1 MHTAHCGCSGAEA
14 PGFRDFPGLLTAKEN
29 RNGSRRT
36 LPHQNHLL
44 SCTILLSPWNFQ
56 AVRLCGVNVLPSHH
70 RMSLSPAPPAQTTPA
85 DLPRVLGASQATAIV
100 VGTIIG
106 SGIFLVPSEMM
117 RDAGSSAL
125 VYLAWIVGGL
135 LSLFGAMTYAEL
147 GAMLPYAGGEYV
159 YLRGAYG
166 DTTAFLYMWT
176 WFAVAKP
183 ASIAAVTLGLART
196 LGVFPAFHWLTAH
209 VPGLPL
215 LWSQLFAI
223 AVTWFMTG
231 LNYLGIKK
239 AGDFQLVFTILK
251 AVLILVVVGFCFA
264 SAAGSFVNFTTSLPH
279 APGGFSGFM
288 LALIA
293 TLWAYD
299 GWNDLTMVAGEV
311 RQPERNLPIALI
323 GGLFIV
329 GALFMATNAAI
340 QYILPAA
347 QIAASERPAV
357 AALSVVA
364 GPGGAGFVA
373 AAMALSIFVTL
384 NGTVM
389 SGARVPF
396 AAARDRL
403 FFAQFAHI
411 HPRFQSP
418 STSLIVQGSLST
430 ILLLF
435 LSQFQ
440 KQFELAVFAEWLFYM
455 LTTTTVFFYRRR
467 RPDLARPYR
476 VWGYPVLPA
485 IFVLCA
491 GFVLIWSFAGNFKG
505 SLLGTGLILLGLP
518 FLWIVRRRYGASIPA
533 DLSHAP
539 SSSD

>member
-1 MHTAHCGCSGAEA
+1 ML
-14 PGFRDFPGLLTAKEN
+14 R
-29 RNGSRRT
+29 
-36 LPHQNHLL
+36 
-44 SCTILLSPWNFQ
+44 
-56 AVRLCGVNVLPSHH
+56 SHH
-70 RMSLSPAPPAQTTPA
+70 GMSQFASPQLKKTPA

-106 SGIFLVPSEMM
+106 SGIFLVPREMM
-117 RDAGSSAL
+117 QDVGSSSL

-159 YLRGAYG
+159 YLRGVYG
-166 DTTAFLYMWT
+166 DSTAFLYMWT

-183 ASIAAVTLGLART
+183 ASIAAVTSGLGRT
-196 LGVFPAFHWLTAH
+196 LGVFPAFHWLGAH

-215 LWSQLFAI
+215 LWSQVFAI

-239 AGDFQLVFTILK
+239 AGDFQLVFTVLK
-251 AVLILVVVGFCFA
+251 GILILVVAALCFVSA
-264 SAAGSFVNFTTSLPH
+264 SGSWSNFATGVPN
-279 APGGFSGFM
+279 AIGGFSGFM
-288 LALIA
+288 AALIA

-311 RQPERNLPIALI
+311 RRPERSLPLALI
-323 GGLFIV
+323 GGLFVV
-329 GALFMATNAAI
+329 GVLFMATNAAI

-357 AALSVVA
+357 AALSVVG
-364 GPGGAGFVA
+364 GPRGAGFVA

-389 SGARVPF
+389 SGARIPF

-418 STSLIVQGSLST
+418 STSLVVQGLLST
-430 ILLLF
+430 VLLLF
-435 LSQFQ
+435 LSQFEQ
-440 KQFELAVFAEWLFYM
+440 HFELAVFAEWLFYM
-455 LTTTTVFFYRRR
+455 LTATTVFVYRRR
-467 RPDLARPYR
+467 HPEYARPYR

-485 IFVLCA
+485 IFVLSA
-491 GFVLIWSFAGNFKG
+491 AVVLVSSFASKWKL
-505 SLLGTGLILLGLP
+505 SLLGTALILLGLP
-518 FLWIVRRRYGASIPA
+518 VLWFVRRKYGTAQG
-533 DLSHAP
+533 
-539 SSSD
+539 

>member
-1 MHTAHCGCSGAEA
+1 MAQITPAL
-14 PGFRDFPGLLTAKEN
+14 RDKLEFE
-29 RNGSRRT
+29 
-36 LPHQNHLL
+36 
-44 SCTILLSPWNFQ
+44 
-56 AVRLCGVNVLPSHH
+56 
-70 RMSLSPAPPAQTTPA
+70 PA
-85 DLPRVLGASQATAIV
+85 DLPRVLGASQATSIV

-106 SGIFLVPSEMM
+106 SGIFLVPREMM
-117 RDAGSSAL
+117 QDVGSSAL

-166 DTTAFLYMWT
+166 DTPAFLYMWT

-183 ASIAAVTLGLART
+183 ASIAAVTSGLART
-196 LGVFPAFHWLTAH
+196 LGVFPAFHWLH
-209 VPGLPL
+209 SDVPGVPL
-215 LWSQLFAI
+215 LWSQVFAI

-251 AVLILVVVGFCFA
+251 AALILTVAGFCFA
-264 SAAGSFVNFTTSLPH
+264 SPVGSWSNFATSVPH
-279 APGGFSGFM
+279 ALGGFNGFM
-288 LALIA
+288 AALIA

-311 RQPERNLPIALI
+311 RRPERSLPIALI
-323 GGLFIV
+323 GGLLIV
-329 GALFMATNAAI
+329 GVLFMATNAAI
-340 QYILPAA
+340 QFILPAM

-364 GPGGAGFVA
+364 GPHGAAFVA

-389 SGARVPF
+389 SGARIPF

-403 FFAQFAHI
+403 FFRQFAHI
-411 HPRFQSP
+411 HQRFQSP
-418 STSLIVQGSLST
+418 STSLIVQGLLST
-430 ILLLF
+430 VLLLF

-440 KQFELAVFAEWLFYM
+440 QHFELAVFAEWLFYM
-455 LTTTTVFFYRRR
+455 LTATTVFVYRRR
-467 RPDLARPYR
+467 QPDQARPYR
-476 VWGYPVLPA
+476 VWGYPLLPA
-485 IFVLCA
+485 LFVFSACI
-491 GFVLIWSFAGNFKG
+491 VLIASFAGNLEG
-505 SLLGTGLILLGLP
+505 SLIGSVLILLGLP
-518 FLWIVRRRYGASIPA
+518 MLWLVRKIYPRVQSAQSR
-533 DLSHAP
+533 
-539 SSSD
+539 SS

>member
-1 MHTAHCGCSGAEA
+1 MSQTVSPQAH
-14 PGFRDFPGLLTAKEN
+14 
-29 RNGSRRT
+29 
-36 LPHQNHLL
+36 Q
-44 SCTILLSPWNFQ
+44 
-56 AVRLCGVNVLPSHH
+56 
-70 RMSLSPAPPAQTTPA
+70 TPA
-85 DLPRVLGASQATAIV
+85 DLPRVLGASQAMAIV

-106 SGIFLVPSEMM
+106 SGIFLVPREMM
-117 RDAGSSAL
+117 REVGSSSL
-125 VYLAWIVGGL
+125 VYLAWIIGGL

-166 DTTAFLYMWT
+166 DTPAFLYMWT

-183 ASIAAVTLGLART
+183 ASIAAVTSGLART
-196 LGVFPAFHWLTAH
+196 LGVFPAFHWLSASL
-209 VPGLPL
+209 PGPLPL
-215 LWSQLFAI
+215 LWSQVFAI

-239 AGDFQLVFTILK
+239 AGDFQLVFTVLK
-251 AVLILVVVGFCFA
+251 AILILIVAGLCFA
-264 SAAGSFVNFTTSLPH
+264 SATGSWANFATSVPN
-279 APGGFSGFM
+279 AVGGLNGFM
-288 LALIA
+288 AALIA

-311 RQPERNLPIALI
+311 RRPERSLPFALI
-323 GGLFIV
+323 GGLFVV
-329 GALFMATNAAI
+329 GFLFMATNAAI

-364 GPGGAGFVA
+364 GPRGAGFVA

-389 SGARVPF
+389 SGARIPF

-403 FFAQFAHI
+403 FFPRFAHI

-418 STSLIVQGSLST
+418 STSLVVQGLLST
-430 ILLLF
+430 VLLLF

-440 KQFELAVFAEWLFYM
+440 QHFELAVFAEWLFYM
-455 LTTTTVFFYRRR
+455 LTATTVFVYRQRH
-467 RPDLARPYR
+467 PEFARPYR
-476 VWGYPVLPA
+476 VWGYPLLPA
-485 IFVLCA
+485 IFVVCA
-491 GFVLIWSFAGNFKG
+491 AAVLVSSYASNLEG
-505 SLLGTGLILLGLP
+505 SLLGTALILLGLP
-518 FLWIVRRRYGASIPA
+518 VLWLVRRRYGSAIASR
-533 DLSHAP
+533 
-539 SSSD
+539 

>member
-1 MHTAHCGCSGAEA
+1 MSETSLASPHT
-14 PGFRDFPGLLTAKEN
+14 
-29 RNGSRRT
+29 
-36 LPHQNHLL
+36 
-44 SCTILLSPWNFQ
+44 
-56 AVRLCGVNVLPSHH
+56 V
-70 RMSLSPAPPAQTTPA
+70 PA

-117 RDAGSSAL
+117 RDTGSSTL

-183 ASIAAVTLGLART
+183 ASIAAVTIGLART
-196 LGVFPAFHWLTAH
+196 LEFFPAFHWLTAQ
-209 VPGLPL
+209 VPGVCGPLPL
-215 LWSQLFAI
+215 LWSQVFAI
-223 AVTWFMTG
+223 AVTWLITG

-239 AGDFQLVFTILK
+239 AGDFQLVFTLLK
-251 AVLILVVVGFCFA
+251 GILILVVAGFCFA
-264 SAAGSFVNFTTSLPH
+264 SAAGSWGNFATSLPH
-279 APGGFSGFM
+279 ATGGFGGFM
-288 LALIA
+288 LAIIA

-311 RQPERNLPIALI
+311 RHPERSLPIALI

-329 GALFMATNAAI
+329 GVLFMATNAAI

-403 FFAQFAHI
+403 FFRQFAHI

-418 STSLIVQGSLST
+418 STSLMVQGLLST
-430 ILLLF
+430 VLLLF

-440 KQFELAVFAEWLFYM
+440 QHFELAVFAEWLFYM
-455 LTTTTVFFYRRR
+455 LTTTTVFVYRRR
-467 RPDLARPYR
+467 HPDLARPYR
-476 VWGYPVLPA
+476 VWGYPLLPA
-485 IFVLCA
+485 LFVICA
-491 GFVLIWSFAGNFKG
+491 AVVLVYSYAGNLEG
-505 SLLGTGLILLGLP
+505 SLLGTALILLGLP
-518 FLWIVRRRYGASIPA
+518 VLWFVRQRYGASTPIA
-533 DLSHAP
+533 ESHAGQ
-539 SSSD
+539 